1 MSQRRTAVTQTAERI
16 PRRPPPE
23 FEESDDGM
31 MAAIANREFV
41 DVALNDTN
49 QYGPHAMVMLLGG
62 FATLTGLFL
71 LLLMAL
77 YPSISR
83 ALVTASSTIRPL
95 WPR

>member
-1 MSQRRTAVTQTAERI
+1 MTQRRAAVTQTTERI

-31 MAAIANREFV
+31 MAAITGRGFV

-49 QYGPHAMVMLLGG
+49 QYGPHAMVMLLGV
-62 FATLTGLFL
+62 FATMTGLFL

-77 YPSISR
+77 
-83 ALVTASSTIRPL
+83 
-95 WPR
+95 

>member
-1 MSQRRTAVTQTAERI
+1 MSQRRTTVTQTAERI

-49 QYGPHAMVMLLGG
+49 QYGPHAMVMLLGV

-77 YPSISR
+77 
-83 ALVTASSTIRPL
+83 
-95 WPR
+95 